1 MRSPKK
7 RVVQCYRDPKAMLL
21 LQQSYCCRLVSRQ
34 PADSFSRVPEQ
45 QWLPSSCV
53 TEHQIEGCVAC
64 GVGGPYGSHAGLV
77 CLMQLLGEVATVHTD
92 VKIVMKST
100 ILE

>member
-1 MRSPKK
+1 MSRVCCVLVPQHDSAMAATGALLLKAGFETARPLVLLHP
-7 RVVQCYRDPKAMLL
+7 RVVAAAL
-21 LQQSYCCRLVSRQ
+21 
-34 PADSFSRVPEQ
+34 
-45 QWLPSSCV
+45 
-53 TEHQIEGCVAC
+53 TEHEITGCVAC